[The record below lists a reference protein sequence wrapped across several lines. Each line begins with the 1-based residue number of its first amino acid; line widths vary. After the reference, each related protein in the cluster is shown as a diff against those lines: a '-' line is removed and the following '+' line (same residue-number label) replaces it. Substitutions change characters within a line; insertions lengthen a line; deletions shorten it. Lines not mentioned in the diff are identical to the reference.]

1 MRNETVRPVVQAGVA
16 LLGIVALAF
25 AAMDSAIGWV
35 VPITVVGGCLTAMVL
50 LAVGPRRGLTAFRP
64 DSFERGRPFD
74 VMNISTVRVAG
85 IGGAGLLVAAAVVA
99 LQFQLTT
106 VAVGAGF
113 VGGAIAG
120 IVMIVTRHRQGD
132 SVERPHHLY

>member
-1 MRNETVRPVVQAGVA
+1 MRNETARSVVHAGIA

-25 AAMDSAIGWV
+25 AALDSAIGWI
-35 VPITVVGGCLTAMVL
+35 VPITVVGGGLTAAML
-50 LAVGPRRGLTAFRP
+50 LAFGSRRRAAFRP

-74 VMNISTVRVAG
+74 VMNISSVRVAG
-85 IGGAGLLVAAAVVA
+85 VGGAGLLVAAAVVA

-106 VAVGAGF
+106 VAVVAGF

-120 IVMIVTRHRQGD
+120 VVMIVARHHHGHP
-132 SVERPHHLY
+132 VERPHHLY

>member
-1 MRNETVRPVVQAGVA
+1 MRNDTFRPVVRAGVA
-16 LLGIVALAF
+16 VLSIAALAF
-25 AAMDSAIGWV
+25 AAMDSAIGWI
-35 VPITVVGGCLTAMVL
+35 VPLTVVGGCLTAVVL
-50 LAVGPRRGLTAFRP
+50 FALGARQTAFRP

-74 VMNISTVRVAG
+74 VMNLSSVRVAG
-85 IGGAGLLVAAAVVA
+85 VGGAGLLVAAAVVA

-106 VAVGAGF
+106 VAVAAGF

-120 IVMIVTRHRQGD
+120 IVMIVTRHRHGD